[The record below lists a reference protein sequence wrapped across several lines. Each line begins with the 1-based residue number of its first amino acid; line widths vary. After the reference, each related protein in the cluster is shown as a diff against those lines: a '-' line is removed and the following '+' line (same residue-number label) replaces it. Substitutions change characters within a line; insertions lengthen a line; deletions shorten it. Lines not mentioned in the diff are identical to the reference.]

1 MSQDTQETFVAN
13 IRMDEGSAAI
23 FLKGLGKLTVEEA
36 GDLTFLFK
44 QTFLAQKEEFLKK
57 QQEAKEGKEAK

>member
-57 QQEAKEGKEAK
+57 QQEDKQAK

>member
-57 QQEAKEGKEAK
+57 QQEGKEGKEVK

>member
-1 MSQDTQETFVAN
+1 MSQETQEPFIAT

-36 GDLTFLFK
+36 GDLTYAFK
-44 QTFLAQKEEFLKK
+44 KTFMDQKEEFLKK
-57 QQEAKEGKEAK
+57 QQEGN

>member
-13 IRMDEGSAAI
+13 IKMDEAAASV
-23 FLKGLGKLTVEEA
+23 FLKGIGKLTVEEA
-36 GDLTFLFK
+36 GDLTFMFK

-57 QQEAKEGKEAK
+57 QQEGKEAK

>member
-57 QQEAKEGKEAK
+57 QQEDKEGKEAK